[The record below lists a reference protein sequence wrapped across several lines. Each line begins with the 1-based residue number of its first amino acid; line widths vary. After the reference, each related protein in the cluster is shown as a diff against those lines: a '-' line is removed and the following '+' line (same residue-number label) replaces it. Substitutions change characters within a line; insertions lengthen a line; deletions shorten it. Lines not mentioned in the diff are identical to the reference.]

1 MRILLTGESAA
12 GHLSPIIAVYE
23 SIKKIMEEK
32 SVSEPLEFLL
42 ISSESHFLQEMF
54 EEIGIPYKVIK
65 APRRRQ
71 HFSLQK
77 IVDIFRAIIGF
88 FQSMVY
94 VFDYMPDA
102 VFSKGGYVSLPVIFW
117 SWVFRIPVIIHES
130 DAIASPLDKFM
141 FCFAKKVAVSFE
153 NTKNVY
159 DSPKIFFS
167 GNPVR
172 KFITEGDK
180 KKGMEDFALN
190 DEKPVVFVM
199 GGSEGADVINSLILE
214 ILPELL
220 AKYQIIHQCGIGNYD
235 SVRSTVEKM
244 NISNMNDYHLFPF
257 FKKRIADAYAVCD
270 LIISRA
276 GANTV
281 SEIMAVG
288 KPSILIPLSTAV
300 SDRQTKN
307 AFYYSDAGA
316 AVLVGEKNLKPHL
329 LLDIV
334 NGIFQNSLKIIE
346 MQRAARQMAHP
357 EAGKR
362 IAEEIIKLAK

>member
-23 SIKKIMEEK
+23 SIKEITEEQ
-32 SVSEPLEFLL
+32 SISEPLEFLL
-42 ISSESHFLQEMF
+42 ISSKSHFLREMF
-54 EEIGIPYKVIK
+54 EEIGIPYKIIK
-65 APRRRQ
+65 APKRRQ

-77 IVDIFRAIIGF
+77 IIDVFRAIIGF
-88 FQSMVY
+88 FQSAIY
-94 VFDYMPDA
+94 VFDYMPD
-102 VFSKGGYVSLPVIFW
+102 VIFSKGGYVSFPVVFW
-117 SWVFRIPVIIHES
+117 GWLFRIPVVIHES
-130 DAIASPLDKFM
+130 DAVASSLDAFM
-141 FCFAKKVAVSFE
+141 FRFAKKVAVSFK
-153 NTKNVY
+153 NTEDIY
-159 DSPKIFFS
+159 DSPKMFFS

-172 KFITEGDK
+172 SFITKGDK
-180 KKGMEDFALN
+180 EKSMKDFAL
-190 DEKPVVFVM
+190 DEEKPVVFVM
-199 GGSEGADVINSLILE
+199 GGSEGAERINSLILD

-220 AKYQIIHQCGIGNYD
+220 KKYQIIHQCGIGNYD
-235 SVRSTVEKM
+235 NVRSTVEKM

-257 FKKRIADAYAVCD
+257 FKQRIADVYAVCD

-288 KPSILIPLSTAV
+288 KPSVLIPLSTAV
-300 SDRQTKN
+300 SDKQTKN

-334 NGIFQNSLKIIE
+334 NGIFQSSLKVME
-346 MQRAARQMAHP
+346 MRRAARQMSCP
-357 EAGKR
+357 EAGKK
-362 IAEEIIKLAK
+362 IAEEIIKVAK